1 MPQERESERGQSN
14 KSAKRLTHV
23 AMPVPV
29 NMIGKQMRL
38 QKAFDRI
45 NTAADR
51 SFPAACRCQSDSCS
65 CNDLAD
71 GQTLFHTL
79 QANKETNEMSSSF
92 INRLSAAE
100 RTKLAD
106 TISAANEHLTLDE
119 RRDLVDALTVA
130 LAGDLK
136 AKSAADKKHEILSR
150 IYAAENDV
158 RNGGKAEIDRANNTM
173 KYAGVAETV
182 QELAFKSVPE
192 VDAIFAAARKLPHMD
207 RIAVKRVMDRRFG
220 WGN

>member
-1 MPQERESERGQSN
+1 
-14 KSAKRLTHV
+14 
-23 AMPVPV
+23 
-29 NMIGKQMRL
+29 
-38 QKAFDRI
+38 
-45 NTAADR
+45 
-51 SFPAACRCQSDSCS
+51 
-65 CNDLAD
+65 
-71 GQTLFHTL
+71 
-79 QANKETNEMSSSF
+79 MSSSF

-158 RNGGKAEIDRANNTM
+158 RNGGKAEIDRANNTL

-192 VDAIFAAARKLPHMD
+192 VDAIFVAARKLPHMD

>member
-1 MPQERESERGQSN
+1 M
-14 KSAKRLTHV
+14 
-23 AMPVPV
+23 
-29 NMIGKQMRL
+29 
-38 QKAFDRI
+38 
-45 NTAADR
+45 
-51 SFPAACRCQSDSCS
+51 
-65 CNDLAD
+65 
-71 GQTLFHTL
+71 
-79 QANKETNEMSSSF
+79 
-92 INRLSAAE
+92 
-100 RTKLAD
+100 AD

-119 RRDLVDALTVA
+119 RRDLVDALTIA

-158 RNGGKAEIDRANNTM
+158 RNGGKVEIDRANNTL

-192 VDAIFAAARKLPHMD
+192 VDAIFAAARKFPHMD
-207 RIAVKRVMDRRFG
+207 RIAVKRVMDRSFG